1 MRVSVPGRRL
11 LVAVL
16 ATVVSL
22 VLAAPALAH
31 ETRQVGEYE
40 FVVGFIAEPVFTGQ
54 KSGLEFS
61 VSRGE
66 EPVEGLAETLQAEVI
81 YQDQRRELPLRG
93 RFGQPGWYQS
103 EFFPTAAGPYTFH
116 IWGTIEG
123 TDVDEEF
130 TSSEEG
136 FDEVREA
143 TEGQFP
149 VRYPAHADLVAQVDQ
164 ASGAS
169 GQVLIALALGAAGTI
184 LGLIALGVAIA
195 SRRRA
200 A

>member
-1 MRVSVPGRRL
+1 MRFSLAGRAFRA
-11 LVAVL
+11 AVL
-16 ATVVSL
+16 ATL
-22 VLAAPALAH
+22 ITVLAAAPSLAH
-31 ETRQVGEYE
+31 ESREVGEYT

-61 VSRGE
+61 VNRGE
-66 EPVEGLAETLQAEVI
+66 EPVEGLAETLNAEVI
-81 YQDQRRELPLRG
+81 YQEQRRELPLRG
-93 RFGQPGWYQS
+93 RFGEPGWYQS

-123 TDVDEEF
+123 TEVDEEF

-149 VRYPAHADLVAQVDQ
+149 VRYPAHADLVAQVEQ

-184 LGLIALGVAIA
+184 LGLIALGIAIA
-195 SRRRA
+195 SRRRTA
-200 A
+200 